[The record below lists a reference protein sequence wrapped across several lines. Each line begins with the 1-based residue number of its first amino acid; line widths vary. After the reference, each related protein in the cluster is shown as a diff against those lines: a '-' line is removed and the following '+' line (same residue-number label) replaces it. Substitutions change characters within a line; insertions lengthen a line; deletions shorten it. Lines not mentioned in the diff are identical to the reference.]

1 MAIYSGGGSTQDLGG
16 QYSLSGQNKELP
28 ALDTDIVSSNN
39 TDTPFVWGCCVL
51 ESLSGIGLPAY
62 DDDAAASGLNAGDLY
77 QTTGSGSAPLNAAG
91 IVMVKQ

>member
-1 MAIYSGGGSTQDLGG
+1 MAIFSNGQTTQDLGG
-16 QYSLSGQNKELP
+16 QYSLTGQVKDLP
-28 ALDTDIVSSNN
+28 ALNTDIVSSNN

-62 DDDAAASGLNAGDLY
+62 DDDADASGLAAGDLY
-77 QTTGSGSAPLNAAG
+77 QTTGSGAAPLDAAG